1 MTDATRTVAVAAA
14 VTALAAVGGALH
26 YAGSSPTTVFVLTG
40 AALGGLAWIIGLA
53 TEVVGARF
61 GPAITGVLQ
70 STLGNLPELFIVL
83 FSLSAGE
90 IVVAQ
95 TSILGSLFANALL
108 VLGLAIVAGARAAP
122 DRMMAFRKRLPNDT
136 ATLLLLA
143 LFAIALL
150 GLSDRLGDRASR
162 HQVAISVVGA
172 VCLLAVY
179 AAWLWSYLRSDPRV
193 EPALEEHEQDHGMMP
208 FTIAVGA
215 LAVAGVAAAF
225 VSDWFVAAIDPAV
238 QSLGISK
245 AFTGIVIVGIAGNA
259 VENVVGITLAAG
271 GKANLAVSV
280 VKNSVAQIACF
291 LFPALVLLSLL
302 FADRLTF
309 VLNPV
314 YIGALGVTALALWQ
328 ITGDGEAYAYEGLA
342 LVAIYVILATLTFYE
357 YKRRCASQATLCYER
372 CRPTSRRSAVTSSRR
387 SSRHAPGASPSRS
400 SPA

>member
-1 MTDATRTVAVAAA
+1 VTRLAALSAAVLAVAAA
-14 VTALAAVGGALH
+14 AGALH
-26 YAGSSPTTVFVLTG
+26 YAGSTPTAVFVLSG
-40 AALGGLAWIIGLA
+40 AALGGLAWIIGVA
-53 TEVVGARF
+53 TESVGARF
-61 GPAITGVLQ
+61 GPAVTGVLQ

-108 VLGLAIVAGARAAP
+108 VLGLAIAAGARAAKGEVMQFG
-122 DRMMAFRKRLPNDT
+122 RRLPNDT

-179 AAWLWSYLRSDPRV
+179 CTWLWSYVRGDRF
-193 EPALEEHEQDHGMMP
+193 ERCDEEQTHAALP
-208 FTIAVGA
+208 FEVSLAT
-215 LAVAGVAAAF
+215 LAVAGIAAAF

-238 QSLGISK
+238 KALGISK

-259 VENVVGITLAAG
+259 VENVVGITLAAKG
-271 GKANLAVSV
+271 QSDLAVSV

-291 LFPALVLLSLL
+291 LFPALVLLSLF

-314 YIGALGVTALALWQ
+314 YIGALAVTALAMWQ
-328 ITGDGEAYAYEGLA
+328 ITGDGEAYAYEGWA
-342 LVAIYVILATLTFYE
+342 LVALYVILATVTFYE
-357 YKRRCASQATLCYER
+357 
-372 CRPTSRRSAVTSSRR
+372 
-387 SSRHAPGASPSRS
+387 
-400 SPA
+400 